1 MRNNSSEPEP
11 GSETLPESPAIRF
24 PPPLYFVAGFLIGLA
39 LERVVPLPSATPL
52 PARIAGAVL
61 IGASALLAGSAVY
74 RFRRART
81 SVLPHRPAS
90 AFVAQG
96 PYRFTR
102 NPMYVGMSLLYLGIA
117 VLTGAAW
124 AILLLPLVVF
134 TVDRRVIRR
143 EEAYLERR
151 FGPDYVR
158 YKRQV
163 RRWV

>member
-74 RFRRART
+74 RFRRSRT
-81 SVLPHRPAS
+81 SVLPH
-90 AFVAQG
+90 
-96 PYRFTR
+96 RFTR

>member
-1 MRNNSSEPEP
+1 
-11 GSETLPESPAIRF
+11 
-24 PPPLYFVAGFLIGLA
+24 
-39 LERVVPLPSATPL
+39 
-52 PARIAGAVL
+52 
-61 IGASALLAGSAVY
+61 
-74 RFRRART
+74 
-81 SVLPHRPAS
+81 
-90 AFVAQG
+90 
-96 PYRFTR
+96 
-102 NPMYVGMSLLYLGIA
+102 MYVGMSLLYLGIA